1 MNGDWRQ
8 RASEGITVFRASR
21 LEALLQPLDYLLG
34 EQRPDGLLTPQTVIA
49 AHPGMRHWLSGA
61 LARHRGGEGI
71 VANVDILLPS
81 TFLDRLAVEVL
92 GQEATSPAAWRRP
105 QLRWRLFELLAE
117 PPDPSL
123 RESLAGPDSERRRFQ
138 LADRLARIYS
148 RYMAYRPD
156 WLAEWARGRAAFGEA
171 GFHPALWQALGRQVQ
186 EPHRGERLAE
196 LARRL
201 RGDKLRLAASDPL
214 HVFGLSHL
222 APAELAVLQAL
233 AVHRPVVF
241 YLPDPCREYWGGLVS
256 DRARLRALAEAP
268 FGSEAE
274 TVFLQQHHPLL
285 AAWGRLGQHFMLQM
299 QSLDARLDLRH
310 FRDERDH
317 DEPPKD
323 LLERLQ
329 ESIRRLE
336 PALLSGDGRTQEERR
351 ADASLRVHRCHTRLR
366 ELEALRDALLLAR
379 RDDPTIEPQD
389 MVVMAPNIADYLPLL
404 PAVFGAP
411 GDPEAPLP
419 YHLADVP
426 VARARPLFNAFRQ
439 LLALPGSRAT
449 ATDLMDFVAQPDV
462 ARRLG
467 LDEDGLALL
476 ENALARARAAWGL
489 DPATRAAQGV
499 PDTPEHTLAW
509 AMDRLLA
516 SHVHGEQAP
525 EAVLQV
531 GADRIA
537 PVPGIGNVGAVLG
550 ALDHLLQ
557 QLAQLRADAAAPRKA
572 SAWAQRLEATLEAL
586 FQPDPEDPSS
596 REAMDELR
604 GLLRRLASEPG
615 EAGLDPEIGFPV
627 VRQYLEEAMAAVPER
642 QRFLAGGVTVCGM
655 VPQRAIPFRV
665 VAVLGLN
672 EGEYP
677 RRDSDAGL
685 DPIGRPGLRRLG
697 DRDVRSD
704 DRYLFLETVMS
715 ARDRL
720 HLSYVAFDAKDGSA
734 RNPAAPLA
742 ELMAALP
749 RSDWQDPLEPEAEPS
764 PAWQVTH
771 PLQPFDEACFGADP
785 ARRTFSWEFA
795 AMVGGEADR
804 PTLLWP
810 ELPPPPAGPSVIEL
824 ERLMRWARDPARM
837 VLAEGLRARL
847 DGLGERGLPEDE
859 PLEVRLDFLDR
870 QARQLCERALS
881 DPEFSLDEPPPE
893 HLRLA
898 GVLPAGAL
906 GAKTWRK
913 EQELAQRLVD
923 AARGRKD
930 AAELFT
936 PILAPAAQPA
946 IARQVGRHTLL
957 GELDNVRGRD
967 GWLFVFAGFAHRE
980 KEADLGFRER
990 LPLYLAWALCRL
1002 APENAKRHVRV
1013 VALTTKP
1020 GDSMPWQRALA
1031 EWDEAFLAAEAGERA
1046 RMRAVLETKL
1056 AFLLDAATMAPAQ
1069 PWPWFPRTSWA
1080 LANDP
1085 DKAADAWKRE
1095 RSWAPSYAQ
1104 LLGRGIDLD
1113 ADDRWRG
1120 VLGEA
1125 AQLMWQAMQPWEQPA

>member
-61 LARHRGGEGI
+61 LAKHRGGEGI

-105 QLRWRLFELLAE
+105 QLRWRLFEQLAE

-123 RESLAGPDSERRRFQ
+123 REGLAGPDGERRRFQ
-138 LADRLARIYS
+138 LADRLARIYTQ
-148 RYMAYRPD
+148 YMAYRPD
-156 WLAEWARGRAAFGEA
+156 WLAEWAKGRAGFGEA
-171 GFHPALWQALGRQVQ
+171 GFHPALWQALSGQIR
-186 EPHRGERLAE
+186 EPHRGERLAG

-201 RGDKLRLAASDPL
+201 RGDEVRLAASDPL

-233 AVHRPVVF
+233 AAHRPVVF

-268 FGSEAE
+268 FGPDAE
-274 TVFLQQHHPLL
+274 TMFLGQQHPLL

-299 QSLDARLDLRH
+299 QSLDARIDLRH
-310 FRDERDH
+310 FRDEHDH
-317 DEPPKD
+317 DEPPAN

-329 ESIRRLE
+329 ESIRRLG
-336 PALLSGDGRTQEERR
+336 PGLLAEDPRGEGQRR

-366 ELEALRDALLLAR
+366 ELEALRDALLRAR

-404 PAVFGAP
+404 PAVFGEP
-411 GDPEAPLP
+411 GEPEAPLP

-439 LLALPGSRAT
+439 LLALPGSRTT
-449 ATDLMDFVAQPDV
+449 AAGLMDFVAQPDV

-476 ENALARARAAWGL
+476 ENALAQARAAWGL

-525 EAVLQV
+525 ETVLQV

-537 PVPGIGNVGAVLG
+537 PVPGIGSIGAVLG

-557 QLAQLRADAAAPRKA
+557 QLAQLRTDAAAPRKA
-572 SAWAQRLEATLEAL
+572 SAWAQRLEAVLEAL
-586 FQPDPEDPSS
+586 FQPDPEDRSS

-615 EAGLDPEIGFPV
+615 EARLDPEIGFPV

-677 RRDSDAGL
+677 RRDSNAGL

-749 RSDWQDPLEPEAEPS
+749 TSDWHDPQDPQAEAA

-785 ARRTFSWEFA
+785 ARRTFSQAFA
-795 AMVGGEADR
+795 DMVGGEADR
-804 PTLLWP
+804 PALLSP
-810 ELPPPPAGPSVIEL
+810 ALPPPPAGPSLIEL
-824 ERLMRWARDPARM
+824 DRLMRWARDPARV
-837 VLAEGLRARL
+837 VLADALRARL
-847 DGLGERGLPEDE
+847 DGLGERRLPEDE
-859 PLEVRLDFLDR
+859 PLEAQLEVFDR
-870 QARQLCERALS
+870 QARQLCERALTGP
-881 DPEFSLDEPPPE
+881 DTVLEGPPPE
-893 HLRLA
+893 YLRLA
-898 GVLPAGAL
+898 GVLPAGRL
-906 GAKTWRK
+906 GERTWANEL
-913 EQELAQRLVD
+913 EQAGKLVGQARERPD
-923 AARGRKD
+923 ATM
-930 AAELFT
+930 LVL
-936 PILAPAAQPA
+936 PSLAPLAKPA
-946 IARQVGRHTLL
+946 IARQVGRHRLV
-957 GELDNVRGRD
+957 GELANVRQGD
-967 GWLFVFAGFAHRE
+967 GVLFAFGIFPQKK
-980 KEADLGFRER
+980 KEAELGFRER

-1002 APENAKRHVRV
+1002 APENDHRRVRV
-1013 VALTTKP
+1013 IALTTDAGP
-1020 GDSMPWQRALA
+1020 GPWQEALA
-1031 EWDEAFLAAEAGERA
+1031 AWDEAYVRQVDERD
-1046 RMRAVLETKL
+1046 RLRAVLETKL
-1056 AFLLDAATMAPAQ
+1056 AFLLDAATMAPSQ

-1085 DKAADAWKRE
+1085 DKAADAWTRE

-1113 ADDRWRG
+1113 ADDHWRS

-1125 AQLMWQAMQPWEQPA
+1125 AQLMWQAMQPGEQPA